1 MKGIVCALEI
11 GQSAKLTFICDF
23 YWFYVCCLTK
33 ICNFVPQ
40 QLQLSKYYVSNLH
53 ISCMKKI
60 NCILAAGAI
69 ATAAMTAAGQSLV
82 VGQDFEGP
90 DFPPQ
95 GWVTIDSDGD
105 GSGWVA
111 QSGASYVTQYSGS
124 RQLAVSY
131 TRDPASYS
139 AKTAQDNWLVSP
151 AFEVTNR
158 QFVLQFVYAA
168 QDLEHT
174 EPVSVL
180 VSEGGAEVGDF
191 VELWSTTAD
200 NGYDDDIVWST
211 ATHSLKNY
219 EGKTIR
225 VAVRHKASSTYGLSI
240 DNFYILNQAGP
251 LQPAGFAVKAATDGK
266 KEITLSWTNPAKTA
280 TGDDLTDL
288 TVVVYRDGEK
298 VTELS
303 GRTPGAADSYVDIT
317 TDGTHSYAIAAKNSE
332 GEGLKTSTRS
342 VFLGEDVA
350 KAISDLTALTLADG
364 TVQLSWTSP
373 TKGVNNGYI
382 NALTMTYKVYRND
395 VGIASGISEAKYT
408 DSEPAQGLN
417 TYKVTAVT
425 GGGES
430 AVDYTSS
437 AYIADASK
445 IDVVIGATAVRDNA
459 LNRLPIDITTK
470 YSVSQSIYF
479 PEDFGFLTGEIG
491 EIVYKGFHGTSTPL
505 VTNARIYITPT
516 TLDELEDWAAVAEA
530 DKVFEGEFSLAA
542 GVNDVVFK
550 LTSPYNYT
558 GGKVVVTVVK
568 DEPNSGG
575 YTDRFYS
582 VVTDKPNRTFTTSTY
597 SAVDISA
604 LPHSSYGDKKT
615 AELPST
621 RFVLTPKGL
630 ASLSGKVTTGAD
642 NTPVAGATVAAD
654 GFDGLFATTDADGL
668 YTFKYIP
675 AQVTSVTVSKV
686 GYEDKVLAVALT
698 DGGTATA
705 DANLVRYANFTLSG
719 KVTTADTG
727 LNAAGAVVSVAGYE
741 ELSTT
746 VGNDGAWT
754 LPGIYV
760 GKDYTLAVKYPLYDV
775 YTDEFSYTDEGDRQF
790 KDIVLDR
797 ALIPAWNV
805 EAVVS
810 EDGYNTRLTWNDP
823 TSRDV
828 VPGMKSIGEVSEMRY
843 TGGDYYSTVYNIAH
857 AYSEAELAAQ
867 KMVGMVV
874 TAERVYIK
882 ATAGTFT
889 AKVWRGTREDHIEV
903 ASQVIPESA
912 ISPDG
917 AWVTVEFENPA
928 EIKPG
933 APYMIGVEADN
944 ASSSPFGEAAGSCI
958 SGANNVKWGESPYSS
973 NGYSP
978 WCIQTFCAVPGTDV
992 EIAAN
997 DDAPKCAYN
1006 VYLGLKG
1013 DDGISW
1019 SKLTSTPVGDC
1030 SYTDNT
1036 WPTQVAGEYVYGVSA
1051 VYNKVGESVKALS
1064 DNILRAVDTDVA
1076 VTAFVSPVKSVERQG
1091 DVTVTVTV
1099 TNYGELPVE
1108 NIPVAL
1114 TLNGAESVKATYTG
1128 TLKKGESDN
1137 LTLGDI
1143 TLADGLNVLQATASV
1158 DGDQVSANDVLV
1170 FELPNFENIA
1180 LVGYRWDAYGNAGFT
1195 EFGSNN
1201 PEGASFK
1208 KEITPNDAL
1217 IIAGECVNG
1226 TFFGFTATWWG
1237 ESHEFVEIDS
1247 DALVVERNIENTE
1260 DYVLD
1265 MAYDYSSD
1273 VMYCLATDFDTTFLG
1288 TVDLSNGVVEFAAPL
1303 SHVMRAL
1310 ACSLAGKLYAID
1322 QDGVFYSLDPAT
1334 GKSDIIGSTGVGN
1347 VAYLQSMAFDH
1358 NTERLFW
1365 AHTNAAVSGDLYEIA
1380 PATGEATRL
1389 GSVLFN
1395 GTDQSEIVGLYSRYT
1410 APAKSFAALGIS
1422 PADGEEMSRFDGFTV
1437 TYAAPVTAD
1446 RSVLQTIAFSV
1457 PVEGWSVES
1466 DASETVHVVPVD
1478 DSLEALVIDFE
1489 PDKTYTLT
1497 IPEGAFVKANGDYS
1511 EAITIT
1517 MVSNATGLDN
1527 VAADCDEDVRYFNLQ
1542 GVEIANPQGGN
1553 VYIIRRSDGT
1563 ATKQLIK

>member
-1 MKGIVCALEI
+1 MKRE
-11 GQSAKLTFICDF
+11 
-23 YWFYVCCLTK
+23 
-33 ICNFVPQ
+33 
-40 QLQLSKYYVSNLH
+40 
-53 ISCMKKI
+53 I
-60 NCILAAGAI
+60 NCLLAAVAI
-69 ATAAMTAAGQSLV
+69 AATSMAASAQSV
-82 VGQDFEGP
+82 IVGQDFEGS

-95 GWVTIDSDGD
+95 GWVAIDNDGD
-105 GSGWVA
+105 GSGWMA

-124 RQLAVSY
+124 KQLAISY

-139 AKTAQDNWLVSP
+139 AKKAQDNWLVSP
-151 AFEVTNR
+151 AFEVTNP

-168 QDLEHT
+168 QDLENT
-174 EPVSVL
+174 EPMSVL
-180 VSEGGAEVGDF
+180 VSEGGSEAGDF

-211 ATHSLKNY
+211 ATRSLKNY

-251 LQPAGFAVKAATDGK
+251 LQPTGFAIKAATDGK

-280 TGDDLTDL
+280 TGDELTDL
-288 TVVVYRDGEK
+288 TIVVYRDGEK

-303 GRTPGAADSYVDIT
+303 GRTPGAADSYVDTT

-332 GEGLKTSTRS
+332 GEGMKTSSRS
-342 VFLGEDVA
+342 AYLGEDVA
-350 KAISDLTALTLADG
+350 KAISDLSALTLADG
-364 TVQLSWTSP
+364 SVQLSWTAP

-382 NALTMTYKVYRND
+382 NARTMTYKVYRND
-395 VGIASGISEAKYT
+395 VEIASGVSEAKYT

-459 LNRLPIDITTK
+459 LNRLPIDITTT

-516 TLDELEDWAAVAEA
+516 TLDELEDWAAVAET
-530 DKVFEGEFSLAA
+530 DKVFEGEFSLES

-568 DEPNSGG
+568 DAPNSGG
-575 YTDRFYS
+575 YSDRFYS

-597 SAVDISA
+597 SAVDITS
-604 LPHSSYGDKKT
+604 LPHSSYSDKKT

-630 ASLSGKVTTGAD
+630 ASLSGKVTTGTD
-642 NTPVAGATVAAD
+642 NAPVAGATVAAD
-654 GFDGLFATTDADGL
+654 GFDGLFATTDADGR

-686 GYEDKVLAVALT
+686 GYEDKVLTVALT
-698 DGGTATA
+698 DGGSATA

-746 VGNDGAWT
+746 VGDDGTWS

-775 YTDEFSYTDEGDRQF
+775 YSDEFTYTDEGDKQF
-790 KDIVLDR
+790 KAIVLDR

-810 EDGYNTRLTWNDP
+810 EDGSNARLTWNDP

-828 VPGMKSIGEVSEMRY
+828 VPGMKSIGDVSEMRY
-843 TGGDYYSTVYNIAH
+843 SGGDYYSTVYNIAH

-874 TAERVYIK
+874 TGERVYIK

-912 ISPDG
+912 ISSDG
-917 AWVTVEFENPA
+917 AWVTVEFETPA

-933 APYMIGVEADN
+933 APYMIGVEANN
-944 ASSSPFGEAAGSCI
+944 ASSSPFGEAAGSYI
-958 SGANNVKWGESPYSS
+958 SGANNVKWGESAYSG
-973 NGYSP
+973 NAYSP
-978 WCIQTFCAVPGTDV
+978 WCIQAFCAVPGTDV

-997 DDAPKCAYN
+997 EDAPKCAYN

-1019 SKLTSTPVGDC
+1019 SKLTSTPVSDC

-1036 WPTQVAGEYVYGVSA
+1036 WPAQVAGEYIYGVSA
-1051 VYNKVGESVKALS
+1051 VYNKAGESEKALS

-1076 VTAFVSPVKSVERQG
+1076 VTAFVSPVKSVERQS
-1091 DVTVTVTV
+1091 DVAVTVTV

-1114 TLNGAESVKATYTG
+1114 TLNGAESVNATYTG
-1128 TLKKGESDN
+1128 TLKKGESGN

-1143 TLADGLNVLQATASV
+1143 TLADGLNVLQATATV

-1180 LVGYRWDAYGNAGFT
+1180 LVGYRWDAYGNAGFM

-1208 KEITPNDAL
+1208 KEVTPNDAL

-1237 ESHEFVEIDS
+1237 ESQEFVEIDS
-1247 DALVVERNIENTE
+1247 DALVVERNVENTD

-1273 VMYCLATDFDTTFLG
+1273 VMYCLATDYDTTFLG
-1288 TVDLSNGVVEFAAPL
+1288 TVDLTTGVVEFAAPL

-1310 ACSLAGKLYAID
+1310 ACSLDGKLYAID

-1334 GKSDIIGSTGVGN
+1334 GMSNIIGSTGVGN

-1380 PATGEATRL
+1380 PATGDATRL

-1395 GTDQSEIVGLYSRYT
+1395 GTDQSEIVGLFSRYT
-1410 APAKSFAALGIS
+1410 APAKSFAALEIS
-1422 PADGEEMSRFDGFTV
+1422 PADGEEMAAFDGFTV
-1437 TYAAPVTAD
+1437 IYPAPVTAN
-1446 RSVLQTIAFSV
+1446 RSVLQTISFMSV
-1457 PVEGWSVES
+1457 SSWLVENDGTETIHVMPGDNLQNPV
-1466 DASETVHVVPVD
+1466 TV
-1478 DSLEALVIDFE
+1478 SFE
-1489 PDKTYTLT
+1489 PGQTYTLT

-1527 VAADCDEDVRYFNLQ
+1527 VAADGDDDVRYFNLQ

-1563 ATKQLIK
+1563 ATKQLMK

>member
-1 MKGIVCALEI
+1 M
-11 GQSAKLTFICDF
+11 
-23 YWFYVCCLTK
+23 
-33 ICNFVPQ
+33 
-40 QLQLSKYYVSNLH
+40 
-53 ISCMKKI
+53 
-60 NCILAAGAI
+60 
-69 ATAAMTAAGQSLV
+69 
-82 VGQDFEGP
+82 
-90 DFPPQ
+90 
-95 GWVTIDSDGD
+95 
-105 GSGWVA
+105 
-111 QSGASYVTQYSGS
+111 
-124 RQLAVSY
+124 
-131 TRDPASYS
+131 
-139 AKTAQDNWLVSP
+139 
-151 AFEVTNR
+151 
-158 QFVLQFVYAA
+158 
-168 QDLEHT
+168 
-174 EPVSVL
+174 
-180 VSEGGAEVGDF
+180 
-191 VELWSTTAD
+191 
-200 NGYDDDIVWST
+200 
-211 ATHSLKNY
+211 
-219 EGKTIR
+219 
-225 VAVRHKASSTYGLSI
+225 
-240 DNFYILNQAGP
+240 
-251 LQPAGFAVKAATDGK
+251 
-266 KEITLSWTNPAKTA
+266 
-280 TGDDLTDL
+280 
-288 TVVVYRDGEK
+288 
-298 VTELS
+298 
-303 GRTPGAADSYVDIT
+303 
-317 TDGTHSYAIAAKNSE
+317 
-332 GEGLKTSTRS
+332 KTSSRS
-342 VFLGEDVA
+342 AYLGEDVA
-350 KAISDLTALTLADG
+350 KAISDLSALTLADG
-364 TVQLSWTSP
+364 SVQLSWTAP

-382 NALTMTYKVYRND
+382 NARTMTYKVYRND
-395 VGIASGISEAKYT
+395 VEIASGVSEAKYT

-459 LNRLPIDITTK
+459 LNRLPIDITTT

-516 TLDELEDWAAVAEA
+516 TLDELEDWAAVAET
-530 DKVFEGEFSLAA
+530 DKVFEGEFSLES

-568 DEPNSGG
+568 DAPNSGG
-575 YTDRFYS
+575 YSDRFYS

-597 SAVDISA
+597 SAVDITS
-604 LPHSSYGDKKT
+604 LPHSSYSDKKT

-630 ASLSGKVTTGAD
+630 AS
-642 NTPVAGATVAAD
+642 
-654 GFDGLFATTDADGL
+654 
-668 YTFKYIP
+668 
-675 AQVTSVTVSKV
+675 
-686 GYEDKVLAVALT
+686 
-698 DGGTATA
+698 
-705 DANLVRYANFTLSG
+705 LSG

-746 VGNDGAWT
+746 VGDDGTWS

-775 YTDEFSYTDEGDRQF
+775 YSDEFTYTDEGDKQF
-790 KDIVLDR
+790 KAIVLDR

-810 EDGYNTRLTWNDP
+810 EDGSNARLTWNDP

-828 VPGMKSIGEVSEMRY
+828 VPGMKSIGDVSEMRY
-843 TGGDYYSTVYNIAH
+843 SGGDYYSTVYNIAH

-874 TAERVYIK
+874 TGERVYIK

-912 ISPDG
+912 ISSDG
-917 AWVTVEFENPA
+917 AWVTVEFETPA

-933 APYMIGVEADN
+933 APYMIGVEANN
-944 ASSSPFGEAAGSCI
+944 ASSSPFGEAAGSYI
-958 SGANNVKWGESPYSS
+958 SGANNVKWGESAYSG
-973 NGYSP
+973 NAYSP
-978 WCIQTFCAVPGTDV
+978 WCIQAFCAVPGTDV

-1019 SKLTSTPVGDC
+1019 SKLTSTPVSDC

-1036 WPTQVAGEYVYGVSA
+1036 WPAQVAGEYIYGVSA
-1051 VYNKVGESVKALS
+1051 VYNKAGESEKALS

-1076 VTAFVSPVKSVERQG
+1076 VTAFVSPVKSVERQS
-1091 DVTVTVTV
+1091 DVAVTVTV

-1114 TLNGAESVKATYTG
+1114 TLNGAESVNATYTG
-1128 TLKKGESDN
+1128 TLKKGESGN

-1143 TLADGLNVLQATASV
+1143 TLADGLNVLQATATV

-1180 LVGYRWDAYGNAGFT
+1180 LVGYRWDAYGNAGFM

-1208 KEITPNDAL
+1208 KEVTPNDAL

-1237 ESHEFVEIDS
+1237 ESQEFVEIDS
-1247 DALVVERNIENTE
+1247 DALVVERNVENTD

-1273 VMYCLATDFDTTFLG
+1273 VMYCLATDYDTTFLG
-1288 TVDLSNGVVEFAAPL
+1288 TVDLTTGVVEFAAPL

-1310 ACSLAGKLYAID
+1310 ACSLDGKLYAID

-1334 GKSDIIGSTGVGN
+1334 GMSNIIGSTGVGN

-1380 PATGEATRL
+1380 PATGDATRL

-1395 GTDQSEIVGLYSRYT
+1395 GTDQSEIVGLFSRYT
-1410 APAKSFAALGIS
+1410 APAKSFAALEIS
-1422 PADGEEMSRFDGFTV
+1422 PADGEEMAAFDGFTV
-1437 TYAAPVTAD
+1437 IYPAPVTAN
-1446 RSVLQTIAFSV
+1446 RSVLQTISFMSV
-1457 PVEGWSVES
+1457 SSWLVENDGTETIHVMPGDNLQNPV
-1466 DASETVHVVPVD
+1466 TV
-1478 DSLEALVIDFE
+1478 SFE
-1489 PDKTYTLT
+1489 PGQTYTLT

-1527 VAADCDEDVRYFNLQ
+1527 VAADGDDDVRYFNLQ

-1563 ATKQLIK
+1563 ATKQLMK